1 MYDVNKIKTE
11 FIKSSSDN
19 LKIEIAYTIPKGE
32 IKGIVQRKYGKWY
45 KHNIWRSIRK
55 CKT

>member
-1 MYDVNKIKTE
+1 MYDRNKIKTE

-32 IKGIVQRKYGKWY
+32 IKGIV
-45 KHNIWRSIRK
+45 
-55 CKT
+55 